1 MLVTGGAGFIGS
13 HVAEAHLLR
22 GDEVWIVDDLSWGRK
37 ENVPAG
43 AVFHEMDVA
52 DARIGDLIG
61 DSGINLVNHQAAQ
74 ASVPA
79 SVADPVS
86 DVRANVLGL
95 VNVLEGARRAGASRV
110 LFPSSC
116 SIYADDGPDP
126 GPRREADAKRP
137 LSTYAASKLAGEQY
151 LACYRETHGLES
163 AAMRYANVYGP
174 RQSLDRTAGVVS
186 TFSCRLVRG
195 EPLVVVG
202 DGLQSRDYVFV
213 ADVVAANLML
223 ADAPLPRDRGVDGR
237 AFNVGCGTRTTVVEL
252 ADGLERI
259 SGAGAGRTHVDAQ
272 AGEARHVAL
281 SPAKLREA
289 TGWSPRTSLAEGLE
303 ATFDYVAQALA
314 SP

>member
-22 GDEVWIVDDLSWGRK
+22 GDQVWIVDDLSWGRK

-43 AVFHEMDVA
+43 AVFHEMDIA
-52 DARIGDLIG
+52 DAGIGDLIA
-61 DSGINLVNHQAAQ
+61 DAGIDLVNHQAAQ
-74 ASVPA
+74 VSVPE

-86 DVRANVLGL
+86 DVRSNVLGL
-95 VNVLEGARRAGASRV
+95 VNVLEAARRAGASRV
-110 LFPSSC
+110 LFASS
-116 SIYADDGPDP
+116 SAIYADGGPEA
-126 GPRREADAKRP
+126 GPRSEDGAKRP
-137 LSTYAASKLAGEQY
+137 LSTYAASKLAGEHY
-151 LACYRETHGLES
+151 LAYYRETHGLES

-174 RQSLDRTAGVVS
+174 RQSLDRPAGVVS

-202 DGLQSRDYVFV
+202 DGRQSRDYVFV
-213 ADVVAANLML
+213 ADVVAANLKL
-223 ADAPLPRDRGVDGR
+223 ADAPMPRDRSMDGR

-252 ADGLERI
+252 ADLLAQV
-259 SGAGAGRTHVDAQ
+259 SGADAGRTHVAAQ

-281 SPAKLREA
+281 SPAKLQEA
-289 TGWSPRTSLAEGLE
+289 TGWSPQTSLAEGVE
-303 ATFDYVAQALA
+303 AVFAYVAQALG